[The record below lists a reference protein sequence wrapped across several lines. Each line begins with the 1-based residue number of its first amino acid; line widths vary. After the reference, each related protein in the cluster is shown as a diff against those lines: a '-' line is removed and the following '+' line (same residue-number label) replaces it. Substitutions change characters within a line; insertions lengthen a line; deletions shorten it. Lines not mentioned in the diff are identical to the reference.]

1 MKRVLLPMAT
11 AILFAVAAFAQTSS
25 QGTTSNPNS
34 SPTMQEQ
41 QQGQMGNNGSMG
53 NAEKPA
59 MKHHNKMEGC
69 VQQENGQYVLETRHG
84 KQIPLTGQDVAS
96 HVGQTVRVMGTW
108 AHNGAMSGSENGA
121 TSSNSGESAFD
132 VSSVHMISQTC
143 KMEHKSGTG
152 NGSATQPQ

>member
-59 MKHHNKMEGC
+59 MKNHKMEGC
-69 VQQENGQYVLETRHG
+69 VEQENGQYVLETRHG

-108 AHNGAMSGSENGA
+108 AHNGAMSGSENG

-143 KMEHKSGTG
+143 KMEHKSGTS
-152 NGSATQPQ
+152 NGSSAQPQ